1 MPDRLDELLFQLP
14 MEPMSAGLPAR
25 IQRRLRTARS
35 WQRRSQV
42 ASDAGLGILAIAGLL
57 ALAPSMAGAAGWL
70 TGASAENA
78 IAWIGRLGSGPA
90 PVVWGSL
97 TGAVDWARG
106 LSDHFGVAGLLG
118 LVLLSVPLFT
128 WLRRLMPEAPEGAP
142 AWTGAMLEEGA
153 VS

>member
-1 MPDRLDELLFQLP
+1 
-14 MEPMSAGLPAR
+14 
-25 IQRRLRTARS
+25 
-35 WQRRSQV
+35 
-42 ASDAGLGILAIAGLL
+42 
-57 ALAPSMAGAAGWL
+57 
-70 TGASAENA
+70 
-78 IAWIGRLGSGPA
+78 
-90 PVVWGSL
+90 VVWGTL

-106 LSDHFGVAGLLG
+106 LSDHFGVAGLMG